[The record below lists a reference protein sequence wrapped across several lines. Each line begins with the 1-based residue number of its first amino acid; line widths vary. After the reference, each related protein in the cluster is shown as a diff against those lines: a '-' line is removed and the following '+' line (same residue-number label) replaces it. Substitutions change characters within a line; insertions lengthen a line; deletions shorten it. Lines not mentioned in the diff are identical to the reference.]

1 MNRRPKLLNPQGLLA
16 AMVAMTVS
24 GAALAETAGR
34 VNFVTGGVVAVNSD
48 GSKRTLT
55 RGDFVN
61 SGERIETNKGRVQ
74 IRFTDGSFLSLQPD
88 TVFGVDSYTFSKAQ
102 PEAGSLLFNFVRG
115 SMRTVSGAI
124 GKVNRANYRVKTPV
138 ATIGIRGT
146 GYSGR
151 FVNGVLLVSVSK
163 GMVNVANDMGNSN
176 VGSGQTFQVRTGEAP
191 APAPENTTAGGRAD
205 QPQSDRTGTEE
216 ENTDD
221 QDSGNGN
228 LADNAGPGTSGGA
241 GLVAGEQVPDSGGG
255 IVDLIT
261 GSGPILSDTATT
273 TVNGQPVTEPVY
285 SLATSLLPDLSDG
298 GPSQSSNIA
307 ATFNQTDYRGGL
319 QTVGFVGDTSNSTGI
334 GAGTAHIVNVRTRV
348 DTAGNGI
355 SFGEWT
361 NGDLQLTAF
370 GSPFTRTLAANQF
383 LPYIIGTTPGSM
395 PLPGNNTYV
404 RYSLTEAST
413 PRVVAGSDLSGRVTR
428 LTIGLDLS
436 STFKADIDMGLEL
449 GSAAAGNLAV
459 YSTSG
464 QSLTAQVQGN
474 GLSFNGLTT
483 TSAQDSNCISG
494 CATSFDGFFTGSQ
507 GQTLGIVYEI
517 ANAQGS
523 GIQGAAI
530 LDQSAAFTIKPVLSY
545 VPGYNFSSPFQR
557 TDGLF
562 HTLNVNASFDSGFGL
577 EQGRLLSLHEGDAP
591 FFSVGTAKAVSVYTD
606 PGLRFSVGE
615 FNLGTVNYDG
625 YSSALDLKSP
635 LSYIIGLSPTNLPAT
650 NAKLTYDLQAS
661 GSYASTPRF
670 AQASTLAT
678 SLDKLSL
685 TLNLGEGLMDV
696 NLQASTG
703 TGTGKT
709 TYTASRSGYNFP
721 TLVNAG
727 AIQLENG
734 DLVAKATGAD
744 TSCNSK
750 AGGGCDTRISAFLMG
765 NNSEMLGVSW
775 AIEEI
780 SGSNRLTG
788 VAALGQTSNTTVT
801 GSFPAMVAGDSVNP
815 VFSGVFTTDNL
826 NGLDGALVTE
836 PAVTAVFNQA
846 NGSLLAAQ
854 YIDNADGSIHT
865 YGQTLTQDRLAAADV
880 NHYKG
885 TLSWGRLYGL
895 QANSTA
901 SFNSTTT
908 AEELDLRADPALGL
922 NLPDISNSVHYI
934 VGTRTD
940 PAVLAGVTAT
950 VNYNLIGGTN
960 PTSVNRSTLPVGTLD
975 SGSLSINFGTGATA
989 LSLGIS
995 LPISG
1000 GTPAVLTM
1008 STTGTLTGSQLD
1020 FQDALVSKNTVLNS
1034 NAALCPTVTCTWQ
1047 TGGFLAGSVGEM
1059 AGIGYRVIMD
1069 ANTGAQP
1076 DIVTG
1081 AAGFETST
1089 PPGGA
1094 PL

>member
-191 APAPENTTAGGRAD
+191 TPAPENTTAGGRAD
-205 QPQSDRTGTEE
+205 QPQSDRSGNTEE
-216 ENTDD
+216 NDNDQND
-221 QDSGNGN
+221 QDDGSGN
-228 LADNAGPGTSGGA
+228 LANNAGPGTSEGT

-273 TVNGQPVTEPVY
+273 TVDGQPVTKPVY
-285 SLATSLLPDLSDG
+285 SLATSLLPDLSHG

-307 ATFNQTDYRGGL
+307 ASFNQADYRGGL

-334 GAGTAHIVNVRTRV
+334 GAGTARIVNVRTRV
-348 DTAGNGI
+348 DAAGNGI

-383 LPYIIGTTPGSM
+383 LPYIIGTTPGSI
-395 PLPGNNTYV
+395 PLPGSNTYL

-459 YSTSG
+459 YSTTG

-474 GLSFNGLTT
+474 GLSFNGLNT

-507 GQTLGIVYEI
+507 GQTLGVVYEI

-545 VPGYNFSSPFQR
+545 VPAYNFSSPFQR

-562 HTLNVNASFDSGFGL
+562 HTLNVSASFDSAYGL

-591 FFSVGTAKAVSVYTD
+591 FFSVGTAKAVSIYTD
-606 PGLRFSVGE
+606 PDLRFSVGE

-635 LSYIIGLSPTNLPAT
+635 LSYIVGLSPTSLPAT

-765 NNSEMLGVSW
+765 NDSEMLGVSW

-788 VAALGQTSNTTVT
+788 VAALGLSASSTITNNI
-801 GSFPAMVAGDSVNP
+801 PAMVAGDSVTP
-815 VFSGVFTTDNL
+815 AFSGVFTADNL
-826 NGLDGALVTE
+826 TSLDGALKSE
-836 PAVTAVFNQA
+836 AAVTTVFNQA

-854 YIDNADGSIHT
+854 YIDNTDGSIHT
-865 YGQTLTQDRLAAADV
+865 YGQTVTQDRLAFADV
-880 NHYKG
+880 AHYKG

-895 QANSTA
+895 NPNSSA
-901 SFNSTTT
+901 SFDSTGS
-908 AEELDLRADPALGL
+908 ADELDLRPDPALGL
-922 NLPDISNSVHYI
+922 NLPDVSNSLHYI
-934 VGTRTD
+934 VGKRTD
-940 PAVLAGVTAT
+940 PTLLAGVTAT
-950 VNYNLIGGTN
+950 VSYNLIGGTN
-960 PTSVNRSTLPVGTLD
+960 PTSINLSTQPVGTLD
-975 SGSLSINFGTGATA
+975 SGSLSINFGAGTTA

-1000 GTPAVLTM
+1000 STPAVLTM
-1008 STTGTLTGSQLD
+1008 STTGTLSGNQLM
-1020 FQDALVSKNTVLNS
+1020 FQDASVSKNTILNS
-1034 NAALCPTVTCTWQ
+1034 QTPLCPTATCTWQ
-1047 TGGFLAGSVGEM
+1047 TGGFLAGSLGEM
-1059 AGIGYRVIMD
+1059 AGIGYRVTMD
-1069 ANTGAQP
+1069 AQLTGAQP

-1081 AAGFETST
+1081 TAGFETST
-1089 PPGGA
+1089 PP
-1094 PL
+1094 L